1 MTKQSKANVCVC
13 VCVFCVREQMEFAGV
28 TQYLWCM
35 LEMDGMDYSYMK
47 RVITL
52 ADTSVTYVACIR
64 WDGACISR

>member
-1 MTKQSKANVCVC
+1 MTKQRKAT
-13 VCVFCVREQMEFAGV
+13 VCVFCVREQME
-28 TQYLWCM
+28 CM